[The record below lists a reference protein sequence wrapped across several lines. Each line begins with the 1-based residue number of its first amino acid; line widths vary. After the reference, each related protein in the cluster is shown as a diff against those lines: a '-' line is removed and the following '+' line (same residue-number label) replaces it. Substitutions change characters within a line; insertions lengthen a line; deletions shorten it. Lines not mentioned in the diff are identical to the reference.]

1 MPVRLTNGAWLQPT
15 TEWTKLKDD
24 NLELKNL
31 DVDKNFYIK
40 TKTIS

>member
-1 MPVRLTNGAWLQPT
+1 MPVKLTNGTWLQPT
-15 TEWTKLKDD
+15 TEWRKLNGD

-40 TKTIS
+40 TKKIS